1 MPLARMGWPIE
12 STDVVEVSYRE
23 IPPKL
28 SSYALCRN
36 GTATSQNGER
46 FLPYLG
52 TVPSSRGKSSDNP
65 LRKDSLKAVL
75 Q

>member
-1 MPLARMGWPIE
+1 MLLTLMGWPLKG
-12 STDVVEVSYRE
+12 TKVVEVSYRE

-52 TVPSSRGKSSDNP
+52 TVPSSHGKSSDNP